1 VFSGYGNDLSIRL
14 FGGKAYLS
22 WIFGGVLLIAFLGCG
37 TTFRGLQSKIGKC
50 WIALVVCLL
59 FSSAF
64 SIWRSESVGLLE
76 NYVPKILFVYFY
88 CCAFS
93 LTLRN
98 LRILII
104 GNIICTTAI
113 LLSAALFGKADDG
126 NRFAIPDSLFFGN
139 PNDLALALVCSLG
152 FTVFLILQKSILARI
167 LGIAEFLI
175 TLFFVLK
182 TGSRGGFLALAACL
196 TVWIIFSSAR
206 MRLIA
211 LAIPAMSLVALLPG
225 SILIRLVQIAAPGA
239 DTPAAAM
246 DGTSQASKA
255 LGSQYERTRLLERSI
270 GYAFAHPVFGL
281 GPGTFMDALYNDD
294 VLYGTHTTA
303 LGTHNTYT
311 QLASECGFPVLFLYL
326 GVLFGSIAVNYRIMK
341 RTRKEPG
348 AEKVFTISLCLL
360 GSLVAFAIG
369 SAFHHVAYSLTLP
382 VLSAMS
388 VALHMSS
395 QGGNLQWIDAETAA
409 GNV

>member
-22 WIFGGVLLIAFLGCG
+22 WIFGGLLLIAFLGCG

-50 WIALVVCLL
+50 WFAMVVCLL

-76 NYVPKILFVYFY
+76 NYIPKTLFVYFY
-88 CCAFS
+88 CCAFT

-104 GNIICTTAI
+104 GNIVCTTAI
-113 LLSAALFGKADDG
+113 LLSAALFGKADEG

-152 FTVFLILQKSILARI
+152 FTLFLILQKSILARV
-167 LGIAEFLI
+167 LGMAEFLI
-175 TLFFVLK
+175 TLLFMLK

-196 TVWIIFSSAR
+196 TVWIIFSSTR
-206 MRLIA
+206 IRLVA
-211 LAIPAMSLVALLPG
+211 LAIPALSLVALLPG
-225 SILIRLVQIAAPGA
+225 SILTRLVQIAAPGA
-239 DTPAAAM
+239 VTPTAAM
-246 DGTSQASKA
+246 DGTSQTSKA
-255 LGSQYERTRLLERSI
+255 LGSQYERTLLLERSI

-294 VLYGTHTTA
+294 VLHGTHTNA

-326 GVLFGSIAVNYRIMK
+326 GVLFGSITVNYRVMK

-348 AEKVFTISLCLL
+348 AEKVFTMSLCLL
-360 GSLVAFAIG
+360 GSLIAYAIG
-369 SAFHHVAYSLTLP
+369 SAFHHVGYSLTLP

-388 VALHMSS
+388 VALHMTS
-395 QGGNLQWIDAETAA
+395 QGGNLQWIEAETAA